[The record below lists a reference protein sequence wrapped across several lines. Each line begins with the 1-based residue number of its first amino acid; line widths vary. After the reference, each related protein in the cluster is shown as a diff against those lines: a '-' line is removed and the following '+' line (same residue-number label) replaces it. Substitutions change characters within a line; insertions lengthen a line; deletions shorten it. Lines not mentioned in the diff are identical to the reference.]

1 MAGKAK
7 SYYVTVF
14 EIVNGKH
21 KTLVSKM
28 FMDVTSANTF
38 KKEME
43 AKYPAPGH
51 TVMREYY

>member
-21 KTLVSKM
+21 KTLITKM
-28 FMDVTSANTF
+28 FMDATTANAF
-38 KKEME
+38 KKDMD
-43 AKYPAPGH
+43 AKYPAPGYL
-51 TVMREYY
+51 VMREYY